1 MDALDLAFALRGCG
15 VSKGDAIKAEA
26 FPKLGESVFEGGPE
40 EPCIVDINLLREP
53 GAQQGLA
60 KEVNVRQQTLIVV
73 ELASDL
79 QTAAI
84 VQHVDERQ
92 FGLALPEEIA
102 MPLAIA
108 HARTCPLSTANLN
121 LLIISLAAKA

>member
-92 FGLALPEEIA
+92 FGLALPEEIIWRGIQLKELADA
-102 MPLAIA
+102 MALPPPAM
-108 HARTCPLSTANLN
+108 
-121 LLIISLAAKA
+121 SLDPF